1 MLSNCGILDG
11 RISRLRRE
19 MPKMKKIVKFAKRQR
34 VALLVESSRAYGR
47 EVLSGIAAFVREHEY
62 WSVFFQDLNLCDS
75 TPEWLKTWKGE
86 GIISRLENDDIVG
99 LIRRLKVPVVYLRRV
114 EGSTN
119 APQILTNNAEVSRL
133 CFEHLKERGFR
144 HFAYCG
150 FNGADYSDERKETF
164 VSLVE
169 EAGLRCHVYGGIPH
183 PAKGD
188 TAQHEGLGLQDG
200 SLLVDWIRR
209 LPKPIGLMACN
220 DMRGQQVLDACRS
233 IGVALPDEIA
243 VIGVDN
249 DEVLCNLSNPPLSSV
264 APNAERIG
272 YEAAALLSRM
282 MTGARISTR
291 EIFVKPNGVVPRRST
306 EVLAIEDKQMAAAT
320 RFIREHA
327 CEGIDVSDV
336 LHAVPMSRSTMDRRF
351 IQILGYSSKDEI
363 LRVRLNRAKQLLAET
378 DLPLSRIAEKVGL
391 EHVEHF
397 SRIFKNRVGMT
408 PSAFRT
414 QSLIRDRAD
423 RLPGNLLF
431 PKMA

>member
-1 MLSNCGILDG
+1 MFPDCEILNA
-11 RISRLRRE
+11 L
-19 MPKMKKIVKFAKRQR
+19 KMKKIVKLVKRQR

-47 EVLSGIAAFVREHEY
+47 GVLSGVARFVREHDN

-86 GIISRLENDDIVG
+86 GIISRLENDDILGV
-99 LIRRLKVPVVYLRRV
+99 IRRLKVPVVYLRRV
-114 EGSTN
+114 GASTN
-119 APQILTNNAEVSRL
+119 APQILTNNSEVSRL
-133 CFEHLKERGFR
+133 CFEHLRERGFR

-169 EAGLRCHVYGGIPH
+169 QAGLRCHVYSGRPH
-183 PAKGD
+183 PAQGD
-188 TAQHEGLGLQDG
+188 TAQFEGLGLQDG
-200 SLLVDWIRR
+200 NVLLDWIRQ

-233 IGVALPDEIA
+233 IDVDLPDDIA
-243 VIGVDN
+243 VVGVDN
-249 DEVLCNLSNPPLSSV
+249 DEVLCNLSTPPLSSV
-264 APNAERIG
+264 APNAEKIG
-272 YEAAALLSRM
+272 YEAAVLLSRM
-282 MTGARISTR
+282 MAGAKVSTGD
-291 EIFVKPNGVVPRRST
+291 IFVKPSGVVPRRST
-306 EVLAIEDKQMAAAT
+306 EVLAMEDQQVAAAT

-351 IQILGYSSKDEI
+351 IKILGYSPKDEI

-378 DLPLSRIAEKVGL
+378 DLPLALIAEKVGL

-397 SRIFKNRVGMT
+397 SRIFKNRIGMA

-423 RLPGNLLF
+423 RLPGSLLL
-431 PKMA
+431 

>member
-1 MLSNCGILDG
+1 M
-11 RISRLRRE
+11 
-19 MPKMKKIVKFAKRQR
+19 RQ
-34 VALLVESSRAYGR
+34 VEA
-47 EVLSGIAAFVREHEY
+47 
-62 WSVFFQDLNLCDS
+62 
-75 TPEWLKTWKGE
+75 
-86 GIISRLENDDIVG
+86 
-99 LIRRLKVPVVYLRRV
+99 
-114 EGSTN
+114 STN
-119 APQILTNNAEVSRL
+119 IPRILTNNPEVSRL

-150 FNGADYSDERKETF
+150 FNGAEYSAERGDMC

-169 EAGLRCHVYGGIPH
+169 QAGLRCHVYAGMPH
-183 PAKGD
+183 PTNAD
-188 TAQHEGLGLQDG
+188 TAQYEGLGLQDG
-200 SLLVDWIRR
+200 GVLIDWIKR
-209 LPKPIGLMACN
+209 LPRPIGLMACN

-233 IGVALPDEIA
+233 VGVALPDDIA

-282 MTGARISTR
+282 MDGARIPAGD
-291 EIFVKPNGVVPRRST
+291 IFVNPIGIVPRRST
-306 EVLAIEDKQMAAAT
+306 EVLAIDDKQMAAAT

-351 IQILGYSSKDEI
+351 MKILGCSPKDEI
-363 LRVRLNRAKQLLAET
+363 VRVRLKRAKQLLAET
-378 DLPLSRIAEKVGL
+378 DLPMALIAEKIGL

-397 SRIFKNRVGMT
+397 SRIFKNLVGMT

-423 RLPGNLLF
+423 RLPASVLF
-431 PKMA
+431 QKLE

>member
-1 MLSNCGILDG
+1 MFLDYGILNA
-11 RISRLRRE
+11 S
-19 MPKMKKIVKFAKRQR
+19 KMKKNVKFVKRQR

-47 EVLSGIAAFVREHEY
+47 VVLSGIARFVREHEY
-62 WSVFFQDLNLCDS
+62 WHVFFQDLNLCDS

-99 LIRRLKVPVVYLRRV
+99 VIKRLNVPVVYLRRV
-114 EGSTN
+114 ESLTK
-119 APQILTNNAEVSRL
+119 APQILTNNAQVSRL

-144 HFAYCG
+144 HFAFCG

-164 VSLVE
+164 ISLVE
-169 EAGLRCHVYGGIPH
+169 QMGLRCHVYSPSSH
-183 PAKGD
+183 PKHGD
-188 TAQHEGLGLQDG
+188 TAQYEGIGFQDG
-200 SLLVDWIRR
+200 GVLADWLKQ
-209 LPKPIGLMACN
+209 LPKPVGLMACN

-233 IGVALPDEIA
+233 IDVALPDDIA

-249 DEVLCNLSNPPLSSV
+249 DEVLCNLSSPPLSSV

-272 YEAAALLSRM
+272 YEAAGLLSRM
-282 MTGARISTR
+282 MAGAKVPSGDIYVEPS
-291 EIFVKPNGVVPRRST
+291 GVVSRRST
-306 EVLAIEDKQMAAAT
+306 EVLAIEDRQVAAAA

-336 LHAVPMSRSTMDRRF
+336 LRAVPMSRSTMDRRF
-351 IQILGYSSKDEI
+351 ITILGYSPKDEI

-378 DLPLSRIAEKVGL
+378 DLPLSLIAEKIGV

-397 SRIFKNRVGMT
+397 SRIFKNRTGMT

-414 QSLIRDRAD
+414 QSLIGDRDD
-423 RLPGNLLF
+423 QLPGSMPF
-431 PKMA
+431 QKMA

>member
-1 MLSNCGILDG
+1 MFADCEILNT
-11 RISRLRRE
+11 
-19 MPKMKKIVKFAKRQR
+19 PKMKKIVKFVKRQR

-47 EVLSGIAAFVREHEY
+47 GVLSGVARFVREHER

-99 LIRRLKVPVVYLRRV
+99 VIKRLKVPVVYLRRV
-114 EGSTN
+114 GTSTN
-119 APQILTNNAEVSRL
+119 APQILTNNSEVSRL

-150 FNGADYSDERKETF
+150 FNGADYSDERRETF
-164 VSLVE
+164 VGLVE
-169 EAGLRCHVYGGIPH
+169 EAGLRCHVYAGRTH
-183 PAKGD
+183 PRNAD
-188 TAQHEGLGLQDG
+188 TAQYEGLGLQDG
-200 SLLVDWIRR
+200 NVLVDWIKE

-220 DMRGQQVLDACRS
+220 DMRGQQILDACRS
-233 IGVALPDEIA
+233 IDVALPDDIA

-249 DEVLCNLSNPPLSSV
+249 DEVLCNLSTPPLSSV

-272 YEAAALLSRM
+272 YEAAVLLSRM
-282 MTGARISTR
+282 MAGDRISLGD
-291 EIFVKPNGVVPRRST
+291 IFVKPSGIVSRRST
-306 EVLAIEDKQMAAAT
+306 EVLAIEDRQVAAAT

-351 IQILGYSSKDEI
+351 INILGYSPKDEI

-378 DLPLSRIAEKVGL
+378 DLPLALIAEKVGL

-423 RLPGNLLF
+423 QLPGSSPF